1 MRRQLSHLCGSCV
14 CPVCTSARQSQLQ
27 MLPLPMLMSH
37 QRLFCGP
44 LAAQTTTLAVLHGTC
59 SCCIWMLGCV
69 NGCPAVAWN
78 HPLAGLDPTGHH
90 AGLPGAADAAGAATA
105 VGGVLRLGSSAAQ
118 QQQQLLLS
126 GAPAGVGVTPR
137 SAATAAVQLQLPLRH
152 AVSRELQVYFDR
164 VMGLI
169 LAPPSP
175 TDTTSTI
182 TVSPFTPAAGGG
194 SVAGVQPGT
203 AGAAAPGADSKQSPL
218 LAGALASVGADP
230 GLHPLVPYFCKSIAD
245 GVVQHLGNLG
255 VLHRFLAL
263 TRALLA
269 NPDVHLAPYLQ
280 QLLPAVVTCVV
291 TKTLGE
297 RSCVFGGSLPCTCG
311 GGGWCVLVC

>member
-1 MRRQLSHLCGSCV
+1 M
-14 CPVCTSARQSQLQ
+14 T
-27 MLPLPMLMSH
+27 
-37 QRLFCGP
+37 
-44 LAAQTTTLAVLHGTC
+44 
-59 SCCIWMLGCV
+59 
-69 NGCPAVAWN
+69 WN

-105 VGGVLRLGSSAAQ
+105 VGGVLRLGGSAAQ

-175 TDTTSTI
+175 ADATSTT
-182 TVSPFTPAAGGG
+182 TVSPFAPAAGGG
-194 SVAGVQPGT
+194 SMVGAQPGA
-203 AGAAAPGADSKQSPL
+203 AGAAAPGADSKQSSL
-218 LAGALASVGADP
+218 LAGVLASVGADP

-245 GVVQHLGNLG
+245 GVVQYLGNLG

-297 RSCVFGGSLPCTCG
+297 RACVFGGSLPCASRGHVVCLLCVEAA
-311 GGGWCVLVC
+311 GWLHADTSTLQAIASSRHTDGCCDIRLKASSNRGWQCPSATHAVLAPFPSQPHRQLGR

>member
-1 MRRQLSHLCGSCV
+1 MDALLWYV
-14 CPVCTSARQSQLQ
+14 
-27 MLPLPMLMSH
+27 M
-37 QRLFCGP
+37 
-44 LAAQTTTLAVLHGTC
+44 
-59 SCCIWMLGCV
+59 
-69 NGCPAVAWN
+69 
-78 HPLAGLDPTGHH
+78 LAGLDPTGHH
-90 AGLPGAADAAGAATA
+90 AGAADAAGAATA
-105 VGGVLRLGSSAAQ
+105 GGSVLRLGSASAQ

-126 GAPAGVGVTPR
+126 GGPAGVGVTPR
-137 SAATAAVQLQLPLRH
+137 SAASAAVQLQLPLRH

-175 TDTTSTI
+175 ADGTTAT
-182 TVSPFTPAAGGG
+182 TVSPFAPAAGGSS
-194 SVAGVQPGT
+194 SVGAGAQQG
-203 AGAAAPGADSKQSPL
+203 GAAAGADSKQSSL

-230 GLHPLVPYFCKSIAD
+230 GLHPLVPYFCKAIAD
-245 GVVQHLGNLG
+245 GVVQHLGNLA

-263 TRALLA
+263 TRALLS

-297 RSCVFGGSLPCTCG
+297 LGCLCACLVAATAVCIRAAWCVVACECLNCLPAWWWRSCQ
-311 GGGWCVLVC
+311 